1 MNTLLNFFEFLLTF
15 CYVMLGFLPVL
26 FLGSWGQE
34 MMERKGGMGSGA
46 QALHIGTCACDTSL
60 QFTRKMLMSIEK

>member
-1 MNTLLNFFEFLLTF
+1 
-15 CYVMLGFLPVL
+15 
-26 FLGSWGQE
+26 